1 MNKIKTKKMF
11 IEINRL
17 IQLNKNLFGHGLLE
31 TKKLTP
37 DSNRMVMPD
46 PSLPKIKRYNI
57 KSNNPLNYLL
67 ETNLQSQIP
76 VANPNPPD
84 IQLASEPQEIINDNL
99 HEKTSMEE
107 LYSQKTQNGNNEIK
121 EEPVA
126 EPVVEPIVEPV
137 AEKEVEKVEE
147 PVVPTIKKFAI
158 TNLGENNVLLPA
170 NYTTDDELE
179 YKIINLINEPKENYK
194 FACENEY
201 AKVYK
206 KKVRINL
213 LIIILYHIY

>member
-67 ETNLQSQIP
+67 ATNMQSQIP
-76 VANPNPPD
+76 VANPNPPE

-206 KKVRINL
+206 KKVRTNL
-213 LIIILYHIY
+213 LIII

>member
-67 ETNLQSQIP
+67 ATNMQSQIP

-206 KKVRINL
+206 KKVRTNL
-213 LIIILYHIY
+213 LIII

>member
-11 IEINRL
+11 IESNRI

-67 ETNLQSQIP
+67 ATNMQSQIP
-76 VANPNPPD
+76 VANPNPPE

-206 KKVRINL
+206 KKVRTNL
-213 LIIILYHIY
+213 LIII

>member
-11 IEINRL
+11 IESNRL

-67 ETNLQSQIP
+67 ATNMQSQIP

-107 LYSQKTQNGNNEIK
+107 LYSLKTQNGNNEIK

-206 KKVRINL
+206 KKVRTNL
-213 LIIILYHIY
+213 LIII

>member
-11 IEINRL
+11 IESNRL
-17 IQLNKNLFGHGLLE
+17 IQLNKNLFRHGLLE

-67 ETNLQSQIP
+67 ATNMQSQIP

-206 KKVRINL
+206 KKVRTNL
-213 LIIILYHIY
+213 LIII

>member
-11 IEINRL
+11 IESNRL

-67 ETNLQSQIP
+67 ATNMQSQIP

-206 KKVRINL
+206 KKVRTDL
-213 LIIILYHIY
+213 LIII

>member
-1 MNKIKTKKMF
+1 
-11 IEINRL
+11 
-17 IQLNKNLFGHGLLE
+17 
-31 TKKLTP
+31 
-37 DSNRMVMPD
+37 MVMPD

-67 ETNLQSQIP
+67 ATNMQSQIS
-76 VANPNPPD
+76 VANPNPPE

-107 LYSQKTQNGNNEIK
+107 LYSQKTQNGNNEIE

-158 TNLGENNVLLPA
+158 TNLGENNVLL
-170 NYTTDDELE
+170 
-179 YKIINLINEPKENYK
+179 I
-194 FACENEY
+194 
-201 AKVYK
+201 
-206 KKVRINL
+206 
-213 LIIILYHIY
+213 

>member
-11 IEINRL
+11 IESNRL

-67 ETNLQSQIP
+67 ATNMQSQIP

-206 KKVRINL
+206 KKVRTNL
-213 LIIILYHIY
+213 LIII